1 MTPVR
6 LTSFSH
12 GAGCACKLGSAELTE
27 ILLPLLDHPAAT
39 HPDLVVG
46 TATSD
51 DAGVLLLPGSSG
63 QALVQT
69 VDFFTPIVDD
79 AYDWG
84 RVAAAN
90 ALSDIYAMG
99 ATPLTA
105 LQLLGWPRET
115 LAFDLAGRVISGGAD
130 VMAKAGCVI
139 VGGHSIDDAEPT
151 YGFAVTG
158 LVQIDDVVTNAGA
171 RPGDCLVLTK
181 PLGSGIVTTAHKAE
195 QCPAD
200 VLTQAIEVMSTLND
214 VAGSALRSSG
224 ANAAT
229 DVTGFGLLGHLTE
242 MLNASHVGAEIEV
255 AAVPVMSGV
264 EELLAAGYYSGG
276 SRRNL
281 EAATPRIDGEVAS
294 APLLAD
300 AQTSGGL
307 LVALPADHVDR
318 YLGAVAD
325 AAVVGACTDRVGRIT
340 LV

>member
-1 MTPVR
+1 MKTVR

-12 GAGCACKLGSAELTE
+12 GAGCACKLGSAELTQ
-27 ILLPLLDHPAAT
+27 ILEPLLDHPAAT

-99 ATPLTA
+99 AVPITA
-105 LQLLGWPRET
+105 LQLLGWPRES
-115 LAFDLAGRVISGGAD
+115 LPFQLAGRVISGGAD
-130 VMAKAGCVI
+130 IMAKAGCVI

-158 LVQIDDVVTNAGA
+158 LVQIEDVVTNAGA
-171 RPGDCLVLTK
+171 RVGDVLLLTK
-181 PLGSGIVTTAHKAE
+181 PLGSGVVTTALKSGG
-195 QCPAD
+195 CPAA
-200 VLTQAIEVMSTLND
+200 VAAQAVEVMSSLND
-214 VAGSALRSSG
+214 VAGRSLRPAG
-224 ANAAT
+224 ASAAT

-242 MLNASHVGAEIEV
+242 MLNASHVGAAIDVGSVPLMDGV
-255 AAVPVMSGV
+255 AD
-264 EELLAAGYYSGG
+264 LYAAGFYSGG

-281 EAATPRIDGEVAS
+281 EAARPRLEGNLDA

-307 LVALPADHVDR
+307 LVALPAHRVEQ
-318 YLGAVAD
+318 YSAAVPGAV
-325 AAVVGACTDRVGRIT
+325 VIGRCTGDVGRIALT
-340 LV
+340 